1 MGFEPTT
8 SRLLSRV
15 LYQLPAASYFLRLS
29 FSELSDAA
37 YCQNPLQS
45 SWLGYSALTQ
55 ATWVRGPVAEFMH
68 LPSPAWRGQRNLLSH
83 NRSSSRIEWGSRLF
97 SVTYLGAS
105 RKERGLLLHRATLGT
120 LVLRFRS
127 TRGLTAAQLCLLSA
141 LPGIEPGPGGWRS
154 RPYPLS
160 SAGPPPIDL
169 RVRQHV
175 QCMLRGFYGWCQA
188 GYSSVGRASD
198 CRACRNQMI
207 PVRVAGFA

>member
-83 NRSSSRIEWGSRLF
+83 NRSSSKIEWGSRLF
-97 SVTYLGAS
+97 SVIYLGQCFEKGT
-105 RKERGLLLHRATLGT
+105 RIAT
-120 LVLRFRS
+120 
-127 TRGLTAAQLCLLSA
+127 A
-141 LPGIEPGPGGWRS
+141 PGHFGYPG
-154 RPYPLS
+154 S
-160 SAGPPPIDL
+160 SFPEYA
-169 RVRQHV
+169 V
-175 QCMLRGFYGWCQA
+175 
-188 GYSSVGRASD
+188 
-198 CRACRNQMI
+198 
-207 PVRVAGFA
+207 

>member
-127 TRGLTAAQLCLLSA
+127 TRSDRGTALSA
-141 LPGIEPGPGGWRS
+141 QCAAGYRA
-154 RPYPLS
+154 RPRGMEESPLS
-160 SAGPPPIDL
+160 TELCRPPPIDL

-198 CRACRNQMI
+198 CRACRDQMI